1 MQEITATIRLE
12 LDPDPRQ
19 ASGMVAAVAAAWAE
33 MLNKIDLE
41 SVEQSFS
48 INEVFEK
55 PAKRAPRKTKTE
67 KPELG
72 LVKPDE
78 AA

>member
-1 MQEITATIRLE
+1 MAQEIQATIRLE

-19 ASGMVAAVAAAWAE
+19 ASGMVAVVAAAWAE
-33 MLNKIDLE
+33 MLHKIDLE

-55 PAKRAPRKTKTE
+55 RVRAPRVR
-67 KPELG
+67 KPQ
-72 LVKPDE
+72 LVATPPE

>member
-55 PAKRAPRKTKTE
+55 RVRAPRKPK
-67 KPELG
+67 
-72 LVKPDE
+72 LVKPQAEQLFPDE